1 MAAPRPF
8 RDKVYSKLS
17 KGSDL
22 QLHIKVTK
30 ADGLEMV
37 NLRDFVPSLKL
48 YGRGVL
54 FDVQMLPQVIEEL
67 QELQRQVGNGR
78 AGVHAGQ
85 QTLPG
90 MEGL

>member
-8 RDKVYSKLS
+8 KDKVYAKLD

-22 QLHIKVTK
+22 QLHIKITK

-37 NLRDFVPSLKL
+37 NLRDFIPSLKL

-54 FDVQMLPQVIEEL
+54 FDLTLLPQVIEEL
-67 QELQRQVGNGR
+67 QELERQVGDRIAVHSGQ
-78 AGVHAGQ
+78 GV
-85 QTLPG
+85 LPG
-90 MEGL
+90 MENV